1 MSANGTAALATLTP
15 STNVKVGDTVIDPEG
30 EVFQI
35 ASLAAS
41 TFTVGARL
49 ANVRGPQGPKGDQGT
64 QGERGPTGP
73 AGTTTWAGI
82 TGKPTLGALS
92 AKDKITIADF
102 EGDIDLGSTT

>member
-1 MSANGTAALATLTP
+1 MVGSRLYSWSGSAW
-15 STNVKVGDTVIDPEG
+15 VDCGDIK
-30 EVFQI
+30 
-35 ASLAAS
+35 
-41 TFTVGARL
+41 
-49 ANVRGPQGPKGDQGT
+49 GPKGDQGT